1 MDKYESLS
9 DDELILLVRDGD
21 ESAQY
26 YLLTKYKDLVRIK
39 ARSYFMI
46 GADREDII
54 QEGMIGLYKAVRDF
68 VPEKNISFFNF
79 ARLCVTRQIIT
90 AIKTAAR
97 KKHMPLNSSV
107 SLNSAIDEENG
118 GNTYINIVSA
128 HLAQS
133 PEELLIDRE
142 NKSFIENRIEEV
154 LSVME
159 CRVLQLFLKGKS
171 YAEIARIINKDEKS
185 IDNSLQR
192 VRRKLDK
199 ILSEADMEGVSLR
212 S

>member
-1 MDKYESLS
+1 MDNYNRLTDE
-9 DDELILLVRDGD
+9 ELILLIRDGD
-21 ESAQY
+21 ETAQY
-26 YLLTKYKDLVRIK
+26 YLMTKYKDLVRFK

-54 QEGMIGLYKAVRDF
+54 QEGMIGLYKAVRDYD
-68 VPEKNISFFNF
+68 VEKNVSFFNF

-90 AIKTAAR
+90 AVKTATR
-97 KKHMPLNSSV
+97 KKHIPLNSSV
-107 SLNSAIDEENG
+107 SLNQNIDDDD
-118 GNTYINIVSA
+118 NTYISIIPSLFTQN
-128 HLAQS
+128 

-142 NKSFIENRIEEV
+142 NKSFIETSIEES

-159 CRVLQLFLKGKS
+159 CRVLQLFLQGKS
-171 YAEIARIINKDEKS
+171 YSEIAKIINRDEKS

-199 ILSEADMEGVSLR
+199 ILTGNGSEKTG
-212 S
+212 